1 MSTYSVIYHTNP
13 YQRAQAKAA
22 AAHRQNVR
30 TIRRKKAAKRQL
42 ITALVLFFTVLASV
56 LIISNCLR
64 ANQVKASSVKTENIY
79 YKTVEVE
86 DGDTLWD
93 LADRYMG
100 EKSFSRQ
107 EYIEQVKEL
116 NHLSGDT
123 IESGAYLMV
132 PYVET
137 FSELY

>member
-13 YQRAQAKAA
+13 YQKAQAKAA
-22 AAHRQNVR
+22 AAHRQSIR
-30 TIRRKKAAKRQL
+30 AIRRKRAAKRQL
-42 ITALVLFFTVLASV
+42 ITALILFFTVLASV

-64 ANQVKASSVKTENIY
+64 ANQVKASSAKAENIY

-86 DGDTLWD
+86 EGDTLWN

-116 NHLSGDT
+116 NHLIGDT

-132 PYVET
+132 PYAET
-137 FSELY
+137 VSEL

>member
-1 MSTYSVIYHTNP
+1 MSTYSVIYYTNP

-22 AAHRQNVR
+22 TAHRQSVR
-30 TIRRKKAAKRQL
+30 AIRRKKAAKRQL
-42 ITALVLFFTVLASV
+42 ITALILFFTIIASV

-64 ANQVKASSVKTENIY
+64 
-79 YKTVEVE
+79 VEVE
-86 DGDTLWD
+86 EGDTLWD

-107 EYIEQVKEL
+107 EYIKQVKEL

-137 FSELY
+137 VSEL

>member
-13 YQRAQAKAA
+13 YQKAQAKAA
-22 AAHRQNVR
+22 AAHRQSIR
-30 TIRRKKAAKRQL
+30 AIRRKRAAKRQL
-42 ITALVLFFTVLASV
+42 ITALILFFTVLASV

-64 ANQVKASSVKTENIY
+64 ANQVKASSAKAENIY

-86 DGDTLWD
+86 EGDTLWD

-107 EYIEQVKEL
+107 EDIEQVKEL
-116 NHLSGDT
+116 NHLIGDT

-132 PYVET
+132 PYAET
-137 FSELY
+137 VSEL

>member
-13 YQRAQAKAA
+13 YQRAQEKAA
-22 AAHRQNVR
+22 AAHRQSIR
-30 TIRRKKAAKRQL
+30 AMRRKKAAKRQL
-42 ITALVLFFTVLASV
+42 ITALILFFAILASV
-56 LIISNCLR
+56 LIISNFLR
-64 ANQVKASSVKTENIY
+64 ANQVKASSVKTENVY
-79 YKTVEVE
+79 YKTIEVE

-116 NHLSGDT
+116 NHLNGDM
-123 IESGAYLMV
+123 IESGAYLLI

-137 FSELY
+137 VSEL

>member
-13 YQRAQAKAA
+13 YQKAQAKAA
-22 AAHRQNVR
+22 AAHRQSIR
-30 TIRRKKAAKRQL
+30 AIRRKRVAKRQL
-42 ITALVLFFTVLASV
+42 ITALILFFTVLASV

-64 ANQVKASSVKTENIY
+64 ANQVKASSAKAENIY

-86 DGDTLWD
+86 EGDTLWD

-116 NHLSGDT
+116 NHLWF
-123 IESGAYLMV
+123 L
-132 PYVET
+132 
-137 FSELY
+137 

>member
-13 YQRAQAKAA
+13 YQKAQAKAA
-22 AAHRQNVR
+22 AAHRQSVHA
-30 TIRRKKAAKRQL
+30 IRRKRAAKRQL
-42 ITALVLFFTVLASV
+42 ITALILFFTVLASV

-64 ANQVKASSVKTENIY
+64 ANQVKASSVKAENIY
-79 YKTVEVE
+79 YKTVAVE
-86 DGDTLWD
+86 EGDTLWD

-116 NHLSGDT
+116 NHLSGDM

-137 FSELY
+137 VSEL

>member
-13 YQRAQAKAA
+13 YQKAQAKAA
-22 AAHRQNVR
+22 AAHRQSIR
-30 TIRRKKAAKRQL
+30 AIRRKRAAKRQL
-42 ITALVLFFTVLASV
+42 ITALILFFTVLASV
-56 LIISNCLR
+56 LIISTCLR
-64 ANQVKASSVKTENIY
+64 ANQVKASSAKAENIY

-86 DGDTLWD
+86 EGDTLWD

-116 NHLSGDT
+116 NHLIGDT

-132 PYVET
+132 PYAET
-137 FSELY
+137 VSEL

>member
-13 YQRAQAKAA
+13 YQRAQEKAA

-30 TIRRKKAAKRQL
+30 AIRRKRAAKRQL
-42 ITALVLFFTVLASV
+42 ITALILFFSILASV
-56 LIISNCLR
+56 LITSNFLR
-64 ANQVKASSVKTENIY
+64 ANQVKASSVKTENVY
-79 YKTVEVE
+79 YKTIEVE
-86 DGDTLWD
+86 EGDTLWD

-100 EKSFSRQ
+100 EKTFSRQ
-107 EYIEQVKEL
+107 EYIEQVKEM
-116 NHLSGDT
+116 NHLTDDT

-137 FSELY
+137 VSEL

>member
-13 YQRAQAKAA
+13 YQKAQAKAA
-22 AAHRQNVR
+22 AAHRQSIR
-30 TIRRKKAAKRQL
+30 AIRRKRAAKRQL
-42 ITALVLFFTVLASV
+42 ITALILFFTVLASV
-56 LIISNCLR
+56 LIISNCLC
-64 ANQVKASSVKTENIY
+64 ANQVKASSAKAENIY

-86 DGDTLWD
+86 EGDTLWD

-116 NHLSGDT
+116 NHLIGDT

-132 PYVET
+132 PYAET
-137 FSELY
+137 VSEL

>member
-13 YQRAQAKAA
+13 YQKAQAKAA
-22 AAHRQNVR
+22 AAHRQSIR
-30 TIRRKKAAKRQL
+30 AIRRKRAAKRQL
-42 ITALVLFFTVLASV
+42 ITALILFFTVLASV

-64 ANQVKASSVKTENIY
+64 ANQVKASSWKAENIY

-86 DGDTLWD
+86 EGDTLWD

-116 NHLSGDT
+116 NHLIGDT

-132 PYVET
+132 PYAET
-137 FSELY
+137 VSEL

>member
-13 YQRAQAKAA
+13 YQKAQAKAA
-22 AAHRQNVR
+22 AAHRQSVHA
-30 TIRRKKAAKRQL
+30 IRRKRAAKRQL
-42 ITALVLFFTVLASV
+42 ITALILFFTVLASV

-64 ANQVKASSVKTENIY
+64 ANQVKASSVKAENIY

-86 DGDTLWD
+86 EGDTLWD

-107 EYIEQVKEL
+107 ESIEQVKEL
-116 NHLSGDT
+116 NHLSGEM

-137 FSELY
+137 VSEL

>member
-13 YQRAQAKAA
+13 YQKAQAKAA
-22 AAHRQNVR
+22 AAHRQSIR
-30 TIRRKKAAKRQL
+30 AIRRKRAAKRQL
-42 ITALVLFFTVLASV
+42 ITALILFFTVLASV

-64 ANQVKASSVKTENIY
+64 ANQVKASSAKAENIY

-86 DGDTLWD
+86 EGDTLWD
-93 LADRYMG
+93 LADHYMG

-116 NHLSGDT
+116 NHLIGDT

-132 PYVET
+132 PYAET
-137 FSELY
+137 VSEL